1 MADRVRVRAAVSLLT
16 GIVFVGLLVLPA
28 LDSALGVDRTTP
40 PQEKRELAPRPG
52 LPRSLRSIAELP
64 KAFDAYLADH
74 FGFRSLLIR
83 LHSRV
88 AVCWL
93 GVPPSPNVEILVG
106 RHGWL
111 FFTGDESITYIE
123 GRNPFSESD
132 LEAWR
137 RSLRQRNEW
146 LARRGIRYLVVFA
159 PGSPSIYPEH
169 LPRWVRP
176 SPHGTRLDQLMGAM
190 QRCPEVPV
198 LDLRPALLG
207 IKKLAPAY
215 SPTDTHWNMV
225 GAWAAYDGIMKALT
239 RWFPQAQPTPP
250 SGFDVAWGRGPGGDL
265 AAMAGIQGLVS
276 EPIVWVAPRTP
287 SRWRT
292 LPSGDYATLRAWP
305 KLQEPVIT
313 VRDHGDI
320 PRVVVF
326 RDSFSVALVPYLS
339 EHFGRAVYLWIQ
351 DFEASPIE
359 REKPDL
365 VIQEYTERLLSVLNP
380 ATWPDLAAEPMKP
393 ARN

>member
-1 MADRVRVRAAVSLLT
+1 MADRARVRAAVNLLT
-16 GIVFVGLLVLPA
+16 GIVFAGLLAMPA
-28 LDSALGVDRTTP
+28 LDTTFGLDRTALE
-40 PQEKRELAPRPG
+40 EKRQLALRPG
-52 LPRSLRSIAELP
+52 LPLSLQAVAELP
-64 KAFDAYLADH
+64 TDFDAYVEDH
-74 FGFRSLLIR
+74 FGFRSLLVR
-83 LHSRV
+83 LHAR
-88 AVCWL
+88 ATVCWL
-93 GVPPSPNVEILVG
+93 GVLPSPNVEIIVG

-111 FFTGDESITYIE
+111 FFTGQNSVAYIE

-132 LEAWR
+132 IEAWR
-137 RSLRQRNEW
+137 LSLRQRNDW
-146 LARRGIRYLVVFA
+146 LASRGIRYLVVFA

-176 SPHGTRLDQLMGAM
+176 SSHGTRLDQLLSAM
-190 QRCPEVPV
+190 RGCPEVAV

-207 IKKLAPAY
+207 IKKLALAY

-225 GAWAAYDGIMKALT
+225 GAWAAYDAIMKALT
-239 RWFPQAQPTPP
+239 RWFPEAQPTPP

-265 AAMAGIQGLVS
+265 AAMAGIKGLVS

-287 SRWRT
+287 SRCRT

-320 PRVVVF
+320 PSVVVF

-351 DFEASPIE
+351 DFEPSVIE

-365 VIQEYTERLLSVLNP
+365 VIQEYTERMLSVLSPANP
-380 ATWPDLAAEPMKP
+380 PALTPEPVKP
-393 ARN
+393 MHN

>member
-1 MADRVRVRAAVSLLT
+1 MADRAHVRAAVNLLT
-16 GIVFVGLLVLPA
+16 GIVFAGLLAMPA
-28 LDSALGVDRTTP
+28 LDTTFGLDRTALE
-40 PQEKRELAPRPG
+40 EKRQLALWPG
-52 LPRSLRSIAELP
+52 LPLSLQAVAELSTD
-64 KAFDAYLADH
+64 FDAYVDDH
-74 FGFRSLLIR
+74 FGFRSLLLR
-83 LHSRV
+83 LHAR
-88 AVCWL
+88 ATVCWL
-93 GVPPSPNVEILVG
+93 GVPPSPKVEIIVG

-111 FFTGDESITYIE
+111 FFTGQNSVAYIE
-123 GRNPFSESD
+123 GRNPFSESE

-137 RSLRQRNEW
+137 LSLRQRNDW
-146 LARRGIRYLVVFA
+146 LASRGIRYLVVFA
-159 PGSPSIYPEH
+159 PGKPSVYPEH

-176 SPHGTRLDQLMGAM
+176 SSHGTRLDQLMGAM
-190 QRCPEVPV
+190 QSCPEVPV

-207 IKKLAPAY
+207 IKKLALAY

-225 GAWAAYDGIMKALT
+225 GAWAAYDAIMKALT
-239 RWFPQAQPTPP
+239 RWFPEAQPTPP

-265 AAMAGIQGLVS
+265 AAMAGIKGLVS

-287 SRWRT
+287 SRCRT

-320 PRVVVF
+320 PSVVVF

-351 DFEASPIE
+351 DFEPSVIE

-365 VIQEYTERLLSVLNP
+365 VIQEYTERMLSVLSPANP
-380 ATWPDLAAEPMKP
+380 PALTAEPVKP
-393 ARN
+393 MRN